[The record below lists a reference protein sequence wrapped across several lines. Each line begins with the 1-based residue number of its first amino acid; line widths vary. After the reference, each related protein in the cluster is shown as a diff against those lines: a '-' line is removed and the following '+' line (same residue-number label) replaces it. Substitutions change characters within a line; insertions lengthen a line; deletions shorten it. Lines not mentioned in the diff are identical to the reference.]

1 MLNMLNNC
9 DSGLNSNLGQQTSS
23 LFPLPLIPYPF
34 YRLPRRLT
42 KKVVDFVEAFNTVFP
57 FFVTLIA
64 FVRTHPNLVFL
75 WHKASNFRAIP
86 CDCRLAA
93 LSNFTRGISAGKL
106 DSFRLD

>member
-1 MLNMLNNC
+1 MLNNG
-9 DSGLNSNLGQQTSS
+9 DSVLNSNLGQQTSS

-34 YRLPRRLT
+34 YRLST
-42 KKVVDFVEAFNTVFP
+42 QANKKVVDFVEAFNPVFP
-57 FFVTLIA
+57 FFLPLIA

-93 LSNFTRGISAGKL
+93 PSNFTRGISAGEL